1 MELSEALRDPMSAAV
16 IAGLITAA
24 YIHVKAKMN
33 NEGALQTHQYT
44 KPAVLVAILVYFIV
58 SQGIGAKESISTE
71 PF

>member
-16 IAGLITAA
+16 IGCLITAG

-33 NEGALQTHQYT
+33 NEGVLQTHQYT
-44 KPAVLVAILVYFIV
+44 KPAVLVALLVYFIV
-58 SQGIGAKESISTE
+58 SQGVGAKESISTE